1 LTGQARSPKTLI
13 LGLGNLLSGD
23 DGFGARVLDLLHRN
37 GTDFLPEV
45 TLIDA
50 HTDLLNH
57 IESFATYD
65 RVVLVDAILDPESKL
80 GKPGQIVV
88 LREEE
93 FLAWSE
99 ASSSVHQMS
108 PVLSVKL
115 FRQLYPAAQTQ
126 IVLTGLL
133 VDQLTH
139 ALHYATDDRIR
150 EAVGVIR
157 TSLF

>member
-1 LTGQARSPKTLI
+1 MTVLALECWTFFTGME
-13 LGLGNLLSGD
+13 
-23 DGFGARVLDLLHRN
+23 RN
-37 GTDFLPEV
+37 FCRNV
-45 TLIDA
+45 TLVDA

-57 IESFATYD
+57 IESFAAYD
-65 RVVLVDAILDPESKL
+65 RVVLVDAILDPENKL

-88 LREEE
+88 LHEKE

-108 PVLSVKL
+108 PMLSVKL

-139 ALHYATDDRIR
+139 ALHYATDDRLG
-150 EAVGVIR
+150 EAVMVIR
-157 TSLF
+157 ASLL